1 MRTRYVL
8 DLRDARPRQG
18 IGNKARK
25 LQFLVKKGFRTP
37 ATWVC
42 TWDAYSRYIE
52 GEPQIIDA
60 VRSEIASTVDSHQ
73 GHAIRSSA
81 NVEDSKERS
90 FAGQFKTVLD
100 IHGVND
106 ILHSVRSIWDST
118 RSPGVQRYLERT
130 GMSPGDL
137 KMAVIIQQMVNPVI
151 SGVAFSRNPMTGLD
165 EVTVEA
171 VEGVGTALVQEG
183 VTPERWINKWG
194 AWIARPEQERI
205 SIDLIQEVVSQTKEI
220 ASIYGR
226 AVDLEWVH
234 DGHTLHWVQ
243 LREITALDHV
253 NIYSNH
259 ISKEFLP
266 GIIKPLVWSV
276 NVPLVNGAWIRLIA
290 EVIGDND
297 LDPDSLAKPFYYRA
311 YFNMGAFGQIFET
324 LGLPRESLELLMG
337 IELGGPEKPSF
348 KPTPRTLRFLP
359 RMLRFAAHKSRFARQ
374 VKAFLPAAQ
383 KRYQAFR
390 VGRLDQLNADELIT
404 QIDRLYALTQETA
417 YYNIVTPLLMQLYNR
432 LLQRQL
438 NSAGV
443 DFSTLDVT
451 RGMDELQ
458 EFDPNSHLARLH
470 QEYCALDNDR
480 QGAIDTSS
488 YVDFR
493 RLQGIDA
500 FQGDVERFIRQ
511 FGHLS
516 DSGNDFSSVPWQE
529 NPDVILKMITNYSAH
544 NGGAAPKVAFEE
556 LALPFMRRPLTHAI
570 YRRARKFRLYREA
583 VSFLYTFG
591 YGLFRTHFL
600 NLGDH
605 LVGSGHLESREDI
618 FFLSVDEVREIVQ
631 QRTTTDHYAN
641 KIVQRKHEIEL
652 YRDVTPP
659 SIIYGDQPLP
669 LDTNTGDKLKGTPTS
684 GGYYQGRV
692 KVVRGI
698 QDFEKLLE
706 GDVLVIPYSDV
717 GWTPLFTKAGAVIA
731 ESGGILSHS
740 SIIAR
745 EYNIP
750 AVVSVFGAC
759 NLEDNTLV
767 TVDGY
772 RGEITCIE
780 PRGGNDLWTS

>member
-1 MRTRYVL
+1 MQFVL
-8 DLRDARPRQG
+8 DLQDAKPRQG
-18 IGNKARK
+18 IGKKARK

-60 VRSEIASTVDSHQ
+60 VRSEIASKVDVKQ
-73 GHAIRSSA
+73 GYAIRSSA
-81 NVEDSKERS
+81 NVEDSQERS

-100 IHGVND
+100 VHGVND

-118 RSPGVQRYLERT
+118 RSSGVQRYLERT

-165 EVTVEA
+165 EVIVEA

-226 AVDLEWVH
+226 AVDLEWVY
-234 DGHTLHWVQ
+234 DGHILHWVQ

-266 GIIKPLVWSV
+266 GIIRPLVWSI
-276 NVPLVNGAWIRLIA
+276 NVPLVNGAWIKLIT
-290 EVIGDND
+290 EVIGENE
-297 LDPDSLAKPFYYRA
+297 LDPCSLAKSLYYRA
-311 YFNMGAFGQIFET
+311 YFNMGALGQIFET

-337 IELGGPEKPSF
+337 IELGGPDKPTF
-348 KPTPRTLRFLP
+348 KPTLRTLRFLP
-359 RMLRFAAHKSRFARQ
+359 RMLRFAVHKSKFARQ
-374 VKAFLPAAQ
+374 VKAFLPAAR

-390 VGRLDQLNADELIT
+390 IERLDQMREEELLA

-417 YYNIVTPLLMQLYNR
+417 YYNIVTPLLMQLYNG
-432 LLQRQL
+432 LFQRQL
-438 NSAGV
+438 AGAGV
-443 DFSTLDVT
+443 DFSTLDMT

-458 EFDPNSHLARLH
+458 EFDPNTHLTRLH
-470 QEYCALDNDR
+470 QAYRALDNDR
-480 QGAIDTSS
+480 QRAIDTSS
-488 YVDFR
+488 YAKFR
-493 RLQGIDA
+493 CLQGIDA
-500 FQGDVERFIRQ
+500 FQRDVERFIRQ

-529 NPDVILKMITNYSAH
+529 NPDLILKMITNYSAH
-544 NGGAAPKVAFEE
+544 ERGAAHKVAFEK
-556 LALPFMRRPLTHAI
+556 LALPPLHRPLIGAI
-570 YRRARKFRLYREA
+570 YRKAREFRLYREA
-583 VSFLYTFG
+583 ISFLYTFG

-600 NLGDH
+600 ALGDH
-605 LVGSGHLESREDI
+605 LVRGRLLESREDI
-618 FFLSVDEVREIVQ
+618 FFLSIAEVREIVG
-631 QRTTTDHYAN
+631 QRATTGDYAN
-641 KIVQRKHEIEL
+641 RITHRKREIEL
-652 YRDVTPP
+652 YRNLVPP

-669 LDTNTGDKLKGTPTS
+669 LDTITGTKLKGTPAS
-684 GGYYQGRV
+684 GGYYQGCV
-692 KVVRGI
+692 KVIQGI
-698 QDFEKLLE
+698 RDFDELQE

-717 GWTPLFTKAGAVIA
+717 GWTPLFAKAGAVIA

-740 SIIAR
+740 SIVAR
-745 EYNIP
+745 EYGIP
-750 AVVSVFGAC
+750 AVVSVPGAC
-759 NLEDNTLV
+759 RLEDNMVV

-772 RGEITCIE
+772 NGEIAIQE
-780 PRGGNDLWTS
+780 PPVTQR